1 MGEITQKY
9 IDFASK
15 VSFFEFVQEEYRP
28 SQLPVDALSSEIDQ
42 LQSRTDWD
50 ILSLSEYI
58 RNNPKSFLIFQDIF
72 QLLRFTNAQMIHF
85 LFDIS
90 RMNTLNLESAFEYA
104 VLNLK
109 NDSQFRDAFLK
120 TMKLRFKRSATIED
134 ILKDRTNYPKEV
146 IVAVFKMVVPTYVD
160 QVQKDISLLGLRL
173 AKPEFSDCPLRMA
186 NYLLDRLELNK
197 ALKSINVREY
207 LRNKKIPLD
216 TKGIHGNYLKLRVK
230 RVLDQHGFV
239 NIDSKLKEAGITTL
253 PSDLASLFPTN
264 ELKGRVYCTEKYIQG
279 VVKPVSGR
287 EKKFDL
293 VIVVD
298 GKPKHLFEMNFY
310 TTEGTKIGINEGE
323 YLELLK
329 FVRENTSYQFHWITD
344 GNYWLTE
351 QGERRLKNLW
361 SRFGE
366 IYNLS
371 TFEENLDSFS

>member
-120 TMKLRFKRSATIED
+120 TMKLRLNHSATIED

-197 ALKSINVREY
+197 VLKSINVREY

-253 PSDLASLFPTN
+253 PSDLASIFPTN

-279 VVKPVSGR
+279 VVKPVSDR
-287 EKKFDL
+287 KK
-293 VIVVD
+293 
-298 GKPKHLFEMNFY
+298 K
-310 TTEGTKIGINEGE
+310 
-323 YLELLK
+323 
-329 FVRENTSYQFHWITD
+329 
-344 GNYWLTE
+344 LT
-351 QGERRLKNLW
+351 W
-361 SRFGE
+361 
-366 IYNLS
+366 
-371 TFEENLDSFS
+371 

>member
-1 MGEITQKY
+1 
-9 IDFASK
+9 
-15 VSFFEFVQEEYRP
+15 
-28 SQLPVDALSSEIDQ
+28 
-42 LQSRTDWD
+42 
-50 ILSLSEYI
+50 
-58 RNNPKSFLIFQDIF
+58 
-72 QLLRFTNAQMIHF
+72 MIHF
-85 LFDIS
+85 MFDIS
-90 RMNTLNLESAFEYA
+90 RMNTLNLESTFEYA

-120 TMKLRFKRSATIED
+120 TMKLRLNRSATIED
-134 ILKDRTNYPKEV
+134 ILRDRTSYPKQV
-146 IVAVFKMVVPTYVD
+146 IVAVFKMVIPVYVD
-160 QVQKDISLLGLRL
+160 QVQKDVRLLGLRL
-173 AKPEFSDCPLRMA
+173 ARPEFSDCPLRMA

-197 ALKSINVREY
+197 VLKSINVRDY

-216 TKGIHGNYLKLRVK
+216 TKGIHGDYLKLRVK

-239 NIDSKLKEAGITTL
+239 NVDRKLKEAGISTL
-253 PSDLASLFPTN
+253 PSDLASIFPRDDF
-264 ELKGRVYCTEKYIQG
+264 KGRVYCTEKYVQG
-279 VVKPVSGR
+279 VVKPVNGR

-323 YLELLK
+323 YLELSK
-329 FVRENTSYQFHWITD
+329 FVRENTSCQFHWITD

-366 IYNLS
+366 IYNLN